1 MYKSSRQEPENK
13 NATLTTTTH
22 PKIQRPAQEAGFFG
36 GAWTKAAFS
45 RTPTERSEQERRA
58 GIEAVAGRAE
68 LKNKKHNKG
77 QQMKQKIIT
86 IASIATLIIAALIV
100 GGIDNDYEEQRS
112 TERQGC
118 QQVTTP
124 DGTGFCR

>member
-1 MYKSSRQEPENK
+1 MYKDRRQELQNK
-13 NATLTTTTH
+13 NATLTTTTIRRS
-22 PKIQRPAQEAGFFG
+22 KGQPARLAFLAGLGQES
-36 GAWTKAAFS
+36 AFS
-45 RTPTERSEQERRA
+45 RNPTERSEQERRA
-58 GIEAVAGRAE
+58 GIEAVASKAE
-68 LKNKKHNKG
+68 LKNKQHNKG

-118 QQVTTP
+118 QQITMP